1 EMAGEAGDPAGVGGN
16 GGGGGNAQAQGVNEA
31 VSQRGHDAPPRGGK
45 RKGQGEN
52 LSGRGETARRCRQRP
67 PPVQQPQ
74 TGINETGST
83 QERKTPQT
91 TAERFSSTVVNPTL
105 PT

>member
-1 EMAGEAGDPAGVGGN
+1 VGVN
-16 GGGGGNAQAQGVNEA
+16 GARGVIAQAQVVNEA
-31 VSQRGHDAPPRGGK
+31 LSQRGHDAPPREGK
-45 RKGQGEN
+45 RKAQGET
-52 LSGRGETARRCRQRP
+52 LSVRGETARRCRQRP

-91 TAERFSSTVVNPTL
+91 TAERFSCVPSMIDSLGVQVPYPT
-105 PT
+105 